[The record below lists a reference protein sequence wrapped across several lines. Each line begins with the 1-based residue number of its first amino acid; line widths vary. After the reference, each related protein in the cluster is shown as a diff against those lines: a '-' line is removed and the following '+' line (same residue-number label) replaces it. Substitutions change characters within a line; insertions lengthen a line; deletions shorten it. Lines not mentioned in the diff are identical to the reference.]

1 MADSCDFGKLL
12 NTPSDK
18 LLYARQTGR
27 KNIKMLDANLQYI
40 LLRRAKLLEEKDN
53 VFAICFHHEQF
64 SGKVFE
70 SKADKCCSILTK
82 DPNRYKKVR
91 TFFKKEEKLTTNKK
105 MLMLIAIL
113 ERRKTVYMAR
123 ITQNRQIAVFSLWS
137 FNQSEAGKRKKRMQK
152 YLFNEKKNIMIGK
165 A

>member
-12 NTPSDK
+12 NTPCNK

-27 KNIKMLDANLQYI
+27 KNIKVLDDNLQFI
-40 LLRRAKLLEEKDN
+40 LLWRAKLLEEKD